1 MLPNNLKRC
10 LPLASLSYS
19 ELAKTFSIYPWFFS
33 FFQWQ
38 VFCSFIVSDPVFLKY
53 PLFQFLKNCWKH
65 EKQNPDWSDGSLSMW
80 SCDFCYWIY
89 QQWGIPSLPFLTL
102 GCPCLYSPLNFCEC
116 SQFRGCGLLCE
127 KGGSGHVLGL
137 VACRMG
143 QAYQPCTV
151 KDVFWSSSPT
161 VSVMVSEQC
170 LCLRSAAVSSAL
182 DKRGEL
188 IPSRLSY
195 PSWDSALLISPWDL
209 KLERCWWDISALPGI
224 LVTL

>member
-1 MLPNNLKRC
+1 MKNRTQIDQTGVC
-10 LPLASLSYS
+10 L
-19 ELAKTFSIYPWFFS
+19 
-33 FFQWQ
+33 
-38 VFCSFIVSDPVFLKY
+38 CDPVISVIGFISSEG
-53 PLFQFLKNCWKH
+53 FHHC
-65 EKQNPDWSDGSLSMW
+65 LSW
-80 SCDFCYWIY
+80 HWVVLAFIALWTFVSA
-89 QQWGIPSLPFLTL
+89 PSSE
-102 GCPCLYSPLNFCEC
+102 GV
-116 SQFRGCGLLCE
+116 GLLCE

-151 KDVFWSSSPT
+151 KDVFWSSLPT